1 MAFRHVLGRKQSR
14 YREVNS
20 LLDGMIEASK
30 AKGTVERTRMMRVIR
45 EGNRM
50 FQGGFRF

>member
-20 LLDGMIEASK
+20 LLDEMIEASK
-30 AKGTVERTRMMRVIR
+30 AKGTVERTRMTRVIR

-50 FQGGFRF
+50 FQGCFKF